1 MDTILR
7 LEGVTRRFDNFTLQ
21 PLNLELPGGVIMG
34 LIGENGAGKT
44 TTLRLILGAL
54 HRDGGN
60 ITILGKELDG
70 NEANIRQDI
79 GVVFDECCFHESMT
93 PKNINTI
100 FKGIYRNWN
109 SSDFTR
115 YCNVLQLPMKKKVK
129 EFSRGM
135 KMKLSIAVAMSHR
148 PKLLLLDEATSG
160 LDPVVRDDVLELL
173 QEFVSDEEHSVLFSS
188 HITEDLE
195 KIADYVAYLHRG
207 SLQFVRSKDELLYE
221 YGIVKCGKSEFEKM
235 DKSDFAA
242 WRENAFEVQ
251 ALTENREAIRRK
263 YPGCVIDQAGLE
275 EIMLLYSKGSVKRGR
290 RS

>member
-7 LEGVTRRFDNFTLQ
+7 LEGVTRRFDSFTLQ
-21 PLNLELPGGVIMG
+21 PLHLEWPGGVIMG

-54 HRDGGN
+54 HRDGGK
-60 ITILGKELDG
+60 ITIFGNPLDG

-93 PKNINTI
+93 PKNIDSI
-100 FKGIYRNWN
+100 FKGIYQNWN
-109 SSDFTR
+109 SSDFQR
-115 YCNVLQLPMKKKVK
+115 YCTFLQLPMKKKIK
-129 EFSRGM
+129 DFSRGM
-135 KMKLSIAVAMSHR
+135 RMKLSIAAAMSHR

-195 KIADYVAYLHRG
+195 KIADYVAYLHG
-207 SLQFVRSKDELLYE
+207 GNLQFVRSKDELLYE
-221 YGIVKCGKSEFEKM
+221 YGILKCGKSEFEKM

-251 ALTENREAIRRK
+251 ALTENREEAHRK
-263 YPGCVIDQAGLE
+263 YPSCVIDQAGLE
-275 EIMLLYSKGSVKRGR
+275 EIMLLYSKGKVQRGER
-290 RS
+290 T

>member
-7 LEGVTRRFDNFTLQ
+7 LEGVTRRFDTFTLQ

-275 EIMLLYSKGSVKRGR
+275 EIMLLYSKGSVKRGH

>member
-7 LEGVTRRFDNFTLQ
+7 LEGVTRRFDTFTLQ

-44 TTLRLILGAL
+44 TTLRLILGSL
-54 HRDGGN
+54 HRDGGKV
-60 ITILGKELDG
+60 TVFGKTLDG

-93 PKNINTI
+93 PKNLDTI
-100 FKGIYRNWN
+100 FRGVYRNW
-109 SSDFTR
+109 SSDAFSK
-115 YCNVLQLPMKKKVK
+115 YCGMLQIPLKKKIK

-135 KMKLSIAVAMSHR
+135 KMKLSIAVAISHN
-148 PKLLLLDEATSG
+148 PKLLLMDEATSG

-195 KIADYVAYLHRG
+195 KIADYVAYLHKGR
-207 SLQFVRSKDELLYE
+207 LQFVRSKDELLYE
-221 YGIVKCGKSEFEKM
+221 YGIVKCGKNEFAKM

-251 ALTENREAIRRK
+251 ALTENRQTARRK

-275 EIMLLYSKGSVKRGR
+275 DIMLLYSKGTSQRGKGR
-290 RS
+290 

>member
-7 LEGVTRRFDNFTLQ
+7 LERVTRRFDSFTLQ
-21 PLNLELPGGVIMG
+21 PLNLDLPGGVIMG

-60 ITILGKELDG
+60 ITIFGKELDG

-93 PKNINTI
+93 PKNLNTI

-115 YCNVLQLPMKKKVK
+115 YCNVLQLPMKKKIK

-135 KMKLSIAVAMSHR
+135 KMKLSIAAAMSHR

-275 EIMLLYSKGSVKRGR
+275 EIMLLYSKGKVQR
-290 RS
+290 REHS

>member
-7 LEGVTRRFDNFTLQ
+7 LEGVTRRFDTFTLQ

-60 ITILGKELDG
+60 ITIFGKDLDG
-70 NEANIRQDI
+70 NEAHIRQDI

-93 PKNINTI
+93 PKNINAI
-100 FKGIYRNWN
+100 FKGIYQNWN

-115 YCNVLQLPMKKKVK
+115 YCNVLQLPLKKKIK

-135 KMKLSIAVAMSHR
+135 RMKLSIAAAMSHR

-242 WRENAFEVQ
+242 WRENTFEVQ

-275 EIMLLYSKGSVKRGR
+275 EIMLLYSKGSVERGH

>member
-7 LEGVTRRFDNFTLQ
+7 LERVTRRFDSFTLQ
-21 PLNLELPGGVIMG
+21 PLNLDLPGGVIMG

-60 ITILGKELDG
+60 ITIFGKELDG

-93 PKNINTI
+93 PKNLNTI

-109 SSDFTR
+109 SSDFIR
-115 YCNVLQLPMKKKVK
+115 YCNVLQLPMKKKIK

-135 KMKLSIAVAMSHR
+135 KMKLSIAAAMSHR

-275 EIMLLYSKGSVKRGR
+275 EIMLLYSKGKVQR
-290 RS
+290 REHS

>member
-1 MDTILR
+1 MDTILS
-7 LEGVTRRFDNFTLQ
+7 LQNVTRSFSGFTLWPVDLQ
-21 PLNLELPGGVIMG
+21 VPGGAILG

-54 HRDGGN
+54 RRDGGKV
-60 ITILGKELDG
+60 TVFGRDLDR
-70 NEANIRQDI
+70 EAPHIREDV

-100 FKGIYRNWN
+100 FKGIYQNWN
-109 SSDFTR
+109 SSDFQR
-115 YCNVLQLPMKKKVK
+115 YCQILQLPMKKKIK

-135 KMKLSIAVAMSHR
+135 KMKLSIAAAISHR

-173 QEFVSDEEHSVLFSS
+173 HEFVSDEEHSVLFSS

-221 YGIVKCGKSEFEKM
+221 YGVVKCGKSEFEKM
-235 DKSDFAA
+235 DKSDFTA

-275 EIMLLYSKGSVKRGR
+275 EIMLLYSKGSVKRGN

>member
-7 LEGVTRRFDNFTLQ
+7 LEGVTRRFDTFTLQ

-109 SSDFTR
+109 PSDFTR

-135 KMKLSIAVAMSHR
+135 KMKLSIAAAMSHR

-275 EIMLLYSKGSVKRGR
+275 EIMLLYSKGSVERGH

>member
-7 LEGVTRRFDNFTLQ
+7 LEGVTRRFDTFTLQ

-60 ITILGKELDG
+60 ITIFGKKLDG

-207 SLQFVRSKDELLYE
+207 SLQFIRSKDELLYE

-275 EIMLLYSKGSVKRGR
+275 EIMLLYSKGSVKRGH

>member
-7 LEGVTRRFDNFTLQ
+7 LEGVTRRFDTFTLQ

-54 HRDGGN
+54 RRDGG
-60 ITILGKELDG
+60 TVTVFGKPLDG
-70 NEANIRQDI
+70 NEANIRQDV

-93 PKNINTI
+93 PKNLDTI
-100 FKGIYRNWN
+100 FRGIYRNWN
-109 SSDFTR
+109 SAAFLK
-115 YCNVLQLPMKKKVK
+115 YCTMLQLPMKKRIK

-135 KMKLSIAVAMSHR
+135 KMKLSIAAAISHS
-148 PKLLLLDEATSG
+148 PKLLLMDEATSG

-173 QEFVSDEEHSVLFSS
+173 QEFVSDEAHSVLFSS

-195 KIADYVAYLHRG
+195 KIADYVAYLHKG
-207 SLQFVRSKDELLYE
+207 KLQFVRSKDTLLYE

-235 DKSDFAA
+235 DKSDFVA

-251 ALTENREAIRRK
+251 ALTENREAVRRK

-275 EIMLLYSKGSVKRGR
+275 DIMLLYAKGNVKGR
-290 RS
+290 ERS